1 MIEGDIVLLSQAAL
15 KDLGVIPQNFPMIGE
30 FGKQIGDGRDNLRV
44 DSNLNVKY
52 IAADDAEVTE
62 TLEIPGM
69 NMKIDEEMLGPEE
82 VINDGS
88 AYIHQT
94 AVRQP
99 PGECDPES
107 DLPCSC
113 PRRSFADPPDQ
124 LPMPTTKSN
133 IQALENWT
141 RTHFK

>member
-1 MIEGDIVLLSQAAL
+1 
-15 KDLGVIPQNFPMIGE
+15 MIGK
-30 FGKQIGDGRDNLRV
+30 FGGVEGISDGSDNFQV

-52 IAADDAEVTE
+52 IAADVAEVTD
-62 TLEIPGM
+62 TLEIPVI
-69 NMKIDEEMLGPEE
+69 NTKIDEEMFGPEE

-113 PRRSFADPPDQ
+113 PRRSFTHPPDQ
-124 LPMPTTKSN
+124 LPMPATKSN
-133 IQALENWT
+133 IQALENWI
-141 RTHFK
+141 RTHFKESAFNQCERQP

>member
-1 MIEGDIVLLSQAAL
+1 MQHGTYRNTSLRTEGH
-15 KDLGVIPQNFPMIGE
+15 
-30 FGKQIGDGRDNLRV
+30 R
-44 DSNLNVKY
+44 Y

-62 TLEIPGM
+62 ILEISMM
-69 NMKIDEEMLGPEE
+69 NMKIDEETLEPEDM
-82 VINDGS
+82 INDGK

-124 LPMPTTKSN
+124 LPMPATKSN